1 MEGNDYN
8 IKDWIEL
15 VTKTKQVVTQWQFHL
30 MLDKMKRY
38 RRKEGERE
46 EEE

>member
-1 MEGNDYN
+1 M
-8 IKDWIEL
+8 IKTQRLL
-15 VTKTKQVVTQWQFHL
+15 VIKTKQVVTEWQFHL
-30 MLDKMKRY
+30 MLDKIKGY